1 MQSYEYYEEK
11 RQKTWKKLRF
21 WGEHIAGMEFA
32 GTRLL
37 SGKEG
42 NDKIKDLLLS
52 GKPVTIS
59 RFGKTEMDP
68 VTYRELGRTD
78 PALKES
84 VDREIGNCS
93 GFFPCTSDM
102 IDRYREVLIESIS
115 DIDFMG
121 IWFFIEN
128 EEYMIDKYMN
138 KPICALPKSLDP
150 EYYKHPWSYAL
161 KGKKVLVINPF
172 VDTIRHQYENYREHI
187 YKNPEMLPEYELK
200 TLKAVQT
207 LADERDPRFSNWF
220 EALDWMKE
228 EIEKIDFDIAL
239 LGCGAYG
246 IPLQH
251 HIKSL
256 GKSSV
261 YIGGGAQVMYGI
273 TGRRWDNN
281 KYVNKWKNEYWTRP
295 GQHEQIASYK
305 KVEMGG
311 PYW

>member
-1 MQSYEYYEEK
+1 MVAYDIYEK
-11 RQKTWKKLRF
+11 RRQKALRMKKFL
-21 WGEHIAGMEFA
+21 GEHLAGMSFA
-32 GTRLL
+32 GTTLL
-37 SGKEG
+37 SSKKG
-42 NDKIKDLLLS
+42 NDVIKELLLS
-52 GKPVTIS
+52 EKPVTIS

-68 VTYRELGRTD
+68 ITYRELGRND
-78 PALKES
+78 PKLKEV

-93 GFFPCTSDM
+93 GFFPCTSEM
-102 IDRYREVLIESIS
+102 IDKYKEVFIESIS
-115 DIDFMG
+115 DIDFMA

-128 EEYMIDKYMN
+128 EEYMIDKYMSN
-138 KPICALPKSLDP
+138 PICALPGSLDP
-150 EYYKHPWSYAL
+150 EYFKHPWSYAL
-161 KGKKVLVINPF
+161 KDKKVLVINPF
-172 VDTIRHQYENYREHI
+172 VETIEKQYYNYREHI
-187 YKNPEMLPEYELK
+187 YENPEMLPKYELK

-207 LADERDPRFSNWF
+207 LADERDPRFANWF

-228 EIEKIDFDIAL
+228 EIDKIDFDIAL

-256 GKSSV
+256 GRSSV
-261 YIGGGAQVMYGI
+261 YIGGGVQVMYGI

-281 KYVNKWKNEYWTRP
+281 KYVKKWKNEYWTRP
-295 GQHEQIASYK
+295 GASEQIASYK